1 MILCIYDYFRAHK
14 LVRNGLLF
22 LLTSVMALSA
32 ATLSYKEDISDFLPL
47 KEADRRNMELFQDI
61 SRASEIVVLFDNPGD
76 EELTVEAIESFREK
90 LEEADKE
97 HWTEDAMW
105 RADAEQAGEIIS
117 WIYDNIPYFLTQE
130 DYLRMDSLLSD
141 GGYVGEALQKDVE
154 MLMFPSG
161 GFVQENIGRDPL
173 GLFTPVLKKLQRFQ
187 RESDF
192 EEVDGYIFT
201 PDMSRAIVLIH
212 SPFGNRETDRNRQL
226 LDMVHGALDAAG
238 KECPQV
244 KAHVTGGPVIAVGN
258 ALQIKKDSVLAITMA
273 CIFIFILI
281 SYAFNSV
288 RNFLLVGVT
297 VAWGAL
303 FALAGMSLVRSEV
316 SLIVLGISSVIMGI
330 AFNYPLHLI
339 NHLSHQ
345 PDIRLAMK
353 EIVSPLL
360 IGNVTTVGAFMA
372 LVPLDSVALRDLG
385 IFASLMLL
393 GTILFVL
400 LFLPHYI
407 RGERGDRKMAFLERI
422 ARIQPDRNRYVV
434 AGIAVLTLVFAIA
447 SLKTEFDSDI
457 SNINYMT
464 EEQRQE
470 MEYFRSVAGNA
481 SPGAVTTVYSVAE
494 GNDMDEALALSE
506 SRKTLTDS
514 LAGEGKIVSALGAT
528 DLIASSAEQRCRLE
542 AWCDF
547 VQRHREVFGERL
559 SDEARR
565 YGFSDAA
572 FDGFRRTVGR
582 EYEVKPFKDF
592 SLLTSSLLKGFCPE
606 TDGKAVVVEQMSVPD
621 EYVAEVEARV
631 PGSFDIKTLNSKL
644 STGITDDFN
653 YIGWACS
660 AIVFLFLWYS
670 FRNIRLAVLAF
681 IPMAVSWVWILGIMA
696 LAGIKFNIVNI
707 ILATF
712 IFGQGDDY
720 TIFMTEGCVYEH
732 REGKPML
739 TSYKTSI
746 ILSALIMLAGIG
758 ILVFASH
765 PAMYSLGIVTVIGMS
780 CVVLMAFVIPPF
792 LYRLLFIKSSRET
805 IKI

>member
-1 MILCIYDYFRAHK
+1 MILRIYDYFRTHRF
-14 LVRNGLLF
+14 VRNGILVFLTLLM
-22 LLTSVMALSA
+22 VLSA

-47 KEADRRNMELFQDI
+47 EPADRRNMEVFQNI

-76 EELTVEAIESFREK
+76 EGLTVEAIETFREK

-97 HWTEDAMW
+97 HWTEDATW
-105 RADAEQAGEIIS
+105 GIDAEEISAITS
-117 WIYDNIPYFLTQE
+117 FIYENIPYFLTE
-130 DYLRMDSLLSD
+130 RDYLRMDSLLSEK
-141 GGYVGEALQKDVE
+141 GYVGEALQKDVE

-173 GLFTPVLKKLQRFQ
+173 GLFSPVLEKLQKFQ

-201 PDMSRAIVLIH
+201 PDKSKAIVLIH
-212 SPFGNRETDRNRQL
+212 SPFGNSETDRNRQL
-226 LDMVHGALDAAG
+226 LDMVSGALDAAG
-238 KECPQV
+238 KQCPQV
-244 KAHVTGGPVIAVGN
+244 KAHVTGGPVVAVGN
-258 ALQIKKDSVLAITMA
+258 ALQIKKDSMLAVTTASIL
-273 CIFIFILI
+273 IFILMF
-281 SYAFNSV
+281 YAFGSV
-288 RNFLLVGVT
+288 RNILLVGAAI
-297 VAWGAL
+297 AWGFL
-303 FALAGMSLVRSEV
+303 FALAAMSVVHSEV

-345 PDIRLAMK
+345 PDMRLAMK

-360 IGNVTTVGAFMA
+360 IGNVTTIGAFMA

-407 RGERGDRKMAFLERI
+407 REERGKRKVVLLERI
-422 ARIQPDRNRYVV
+422 AEIQLDRNRYVV
-434 AGIAVLTLVFAIA
+434 AGVAVLTAVFALA
-447 SLKTEFDSDI
+447 SLRTGFDSDI
-457 SNINYMT
+457 SHINYMT
-464 EEQRQE
+464 AEQRHD
-470 MEYFRSVAGNA
+470 MDYFQSVAGKA
-481 SPGAVTTVYSVAE
+481 SSGDVTTVYAVAE
-494 GNDMDEALALSE
+494 GSDMDEALALSE
-506 SRKTLTDS
+506 SRAGLIDS
-514 LAGEGKIVSALGAT
+514 LVGEGKIISTLGVH
-528 DLIASSAEQRCRLE
+528 DFVASSAVQRGRLE

-547 VQRHREVFGERL
+547 VRRHCEVFGEQL
-559 SDEARR
+559 NAEARR
-565 YGFSDAA
+565 FGFSDDA
-572 FDGFRRTVGR
+572 FDDFRKTVGR
-582 EYEVKPFKDF
+582 EYEVKPFGYF
-592 SLLTSSLLKGFCPE
+592 SQITSSLLSGNCSE
-606 TDGKAVVVEQMSVPD
+606 IDGKAVVAEQMSVPD
-621 EYVAEVEARV
+621 KYVAEVESWV
-631 PGSFDIKTLNSKL
+631 PGSFDIKTLNGKL
-644 STGITDDFN
+644 STVMTDDFN

-660 AIVFLFLWYS
+660 IIVFLFLWYS

-681 IPMAVSWVWILGIMA
+681 IPMAVSWIWILGIMA
-696 LAGIKFNIVNI
+696 LVGIKFNIVNI

-758 ILVFASH
+758 VLVFASH

-792 LYRLLFIKSSRET
+792 VYRLFFIKT
-805 IKI
+805 PKKQ